1 MKQQNLHP
9 QIEVLKTIMPKQVHL
24 GLIPCNRSW

>member
-9 QIEVLKTIMPKQVHL
+9 QMEMLKKIMPKSVHL
-24 GLIPCNRSW
+24 GLIPL

>member
-9 QIEVLKTIMPKQVHL
+9 QTKLLITIMPKQVHL
-24 GLIPCNRSW
+24 VLIPL